1 MTDDLATTPAVQ
13 GLLERLGLG
22 LLPPPRG
29 DGPTGR
35 NRNAAGRTTTG
46 RAVFVKQLDARQP
59 DAARRFRRQLAYEEA
74 AAARPGSPASPE
86 CLGWD
91 ADELLIVF
99 EWLEG
104 ARSGS
109 DLASDEEFGDELA
122 RSAGEMIGALHSL
135 PPDALPAPGTGTAEP
150 DPILLPP
157 LEFFDALP
165 LAYHTQASGA
175 SLEAWGMLQRDT
187 ELAGALRRL
196 RAEEAAAPPAFVH
209 GDLRLDQFLLHGG
222 RLRLCDWEE
231 FRRADPARDVGA
243 FVGEWLHRAVLD
255 IPSKDAE
262 LSGPSPQLS
271 HQDVVER
278 GVAELNR
285 LRTRNV
291 AFWEGYRA
299 ATASAPAASA
309 TSSADPG
316 LPVRAT
322 AFAGWHLIDRM
333 FASAEQRPRL
343 TAIDRA
349 AAGIGRSAV
358 LHPEKFTTVLG
369 LEA

>member
-1 MTDDLATTPAVQ
+1 MIDDLATSPAVQ

-22 LLPPPRG
+22 QLLPQQGESPM
-29 DGPTGR
+29 GR
-35 NRNAAGRTTTG
+35 NRNVAGLTTTG
-46 RAVFVKQLDARQP
+46 SAVFVKQLDRRQP
-59 DAARRFRRQLAYEEA
+59 DAARRFRRQRAYEA
-74 AAARPGSPASPE
+74 TAVANDGPLTSPK

-91 ADELLIVF
+91 DEELLVVF
-99 EWLEG
+99 EWLDT

-109 DLASDEEFGDELA
+109 DLATSEEFDDELA
-122 RSAGEMIGALHSL
+122 HRAGEMVGALHAL
-135 PPDALPAPGTGTAEP
+135 PPDALPADGTGTTEP

-157 LEFFDALP
+157 LEFFDSLP

-187 ELAGALRRL
+187 ELTLALRRL
-196 RAEEAAAPPAFVH
+196 RAVEAAAAVTSVH
-209 GDLRLDQFLLHGG
+209 GDLRLDQFLLHDG
-222 RLRLCDWEE
+222 RLLLCDWEE
-231 FRRADPARDVGA
+231 FRKADPARDIGA

-255 IPSKDAE
+255 IPAKDAE
-262 LSGPSPQLS
+262 LSGPSSQLS
-271 HQDVVER
+271 HQDIVQR

-291 AFWEGYRA
+291 AFWQGYRA
-299 ATASAPAASA
+299 TTAV
-309 TSSADPG
+309 TDPG

-322 AFAGWHLIDRM
+322 AFAGWHLIDRV

-343 TAIDRA
+343 TALDRA

-358 LHPEKFTTVLG
+358 MHPEKFTTVLG